1 MINLL
6 TDGILKLRAPEPYDR
21 DLFIKWE
28 NDPTLWDT
36 GCTVAP
42 YSIHLIDDYIN
53 NYNPDIFATRQLR
66 MMVELVSTGDV
77 VGAIDL
83 YDFDP
88 VNKRAGV
95 GFIIDPA
102 HRGKGL
108 GTQALSIVCRYS
120 MLRLDVKQL
129 YAFVGIDNKASLNT
143 LEKASFKR
151 SGKLRR
157 WIRTG
162 RNRYTDAFIYQIVF

>member
-1 MINLL
+1 MIDLL
-6 TDGILKLRAPEPYDR
+6 TDGILRLRAPEPYDR

-28 NDPTLWDT
+28 NDPAIWDT
-36 GCTVAP
+36 GSTVAP
-42 YSIHLIDDYIN
+42 YSMHLIDDYIN
-53 NYNPDIFATRQLR
+53 NYNPDIFTTRQLR
-66 MMVELVSTGDV
+66 FMIELVATGNII
-77 VGAIDL
+77 GAIDL

-88 VNKRAGV
+88 VNKRVAV
-95 GFIIDPA
+95 GFIIDSE
-102 HRGKGL
+102 HRGNGY
-108 GTQALSIVCRYS
+108 GAQALSIVCRYC

-129 YAFVGIDNKASLNT
+129 YAFVGVDNEGSLNT
-143 LEKASFKR
+143 LEKASFRR